1 MMSVFKPTE
10 TSHLEQPMF
19 LGEGVDVARYDA
31 MKYPW
36 IDKFTERQ
44 LSFFWRPEEI
54 DLTKDKHDF
63 NKLTEAEQHMFTS
76 NLKYQILLDSVQGRS
91 PNLAFLPIVSLP
103 ELETWIETWAFSE
116 TIHSRSYTHIIRNVY
131 PNPTEVLDEIT
142 SISEILERAA
152 SVGKEYDLLIQM
164 NTTPGIMKLK
174 QMTQIYRTLFSVYA
188 LESVRFY
195 VSFACSFSFNERS
208 LMEGNSKIITLIAR
222 DESLHMSA
230 VQNIITTLA
239 NGSEGELW
247 TRTVNANSA
256 WIRATMDA
264 IIEQETAWAE
274 YLFSKGPVLGLN
286 AEILTQYIRY
296 IADIRMKA
304 IGVVTNYSGDKK
316 KNPIP
321 WINKYLNSD
330 TVQVAPQETEISSYL
345 TGAVDSTIDSS
356 LFGGMSL

>member
-1 MMSVFKPTE
+1 MSVFKPTE
-10 TSHLEQPMF
+10 VSHLKQPMF
-19 LGEGVDVARYDA
+19 LGEGVDIARYDS

-44 LSFFWRPEEI
+44 LGFFWRPEEI

-91 PNLAFLPIVSLP
+91 PNLALLPIASLP

-131 PNPTEVLDEIT
+131 PNPSEVLDQIT
-142 SISEILERAA
+142 SIEEILERAA
-152 SVGKEYDLLIQM
+152 SVGEEYDLLIQM
-164 NTTPGIMKLK
+164 NQTSEVNTYRH
-174 QMTQIYRTLFSVYA
+174 MTQIYRTLFSVYA
-188 LESVRFY
+188 LEAVRFY

-230 VQNIITTLA
+230 VQNILTTLA
-239 NGSEGELW
+239 SGAEGELW
-247 TRTVNANSA
+247 AKVVSTNSD
-256 WIRATMDA
+256 WVRSTMDA
-264 IIEQETAWAE
+264 VIKQETAWAE
-274 YLFSKGPVLGLN
+274 YLFSRGSVLGLN
-286 AEILTQYIRY
+286 AEILTQYIHY
-296 IADIRMKA
+296 IADIRMRA

>member
-1 MMSVFKPTE
+1 
-10 TSHLEQPMF
+10 MF

-91 PNLAFLPIVSLP
+91 PNLALLPVVSLP

-142 SISEILERAA
+142 SISEILERAT
-152 SVGKEYDLLIQM
+152 SVGEEYDSLIQM
-164 NTTPGIMKLK
+164 NQTSNVDRVAHMA
-174 QMTQIYRTLFSVYA
+174 QIYRTLFSVYA

-230 VQNIITTLA
+230 VQNILTTLA

-247 TRTVNANSA
+247 ARVANGDSA
-256 WIRATMDA
+256 WIKYTMDA
-264 IIEQETAWAE
+264 VIKQETAWAE
-274 YLFSKGPVLGLN
+274 YLFSRGPVLGLN
-286 AEILTQYIRY
+286 AEILTQYIHY
-296 IADIRMKA
+296 IADIRMRA
-304 IGVVTNYSGDKK
+304 IGVNTNYSGDKK